1 MQIGFVFVCL
11 LAEHRILSHWS
22 NCSWPSPED
31 GRWNL
36 LDSRFWSEKESVGQ
50 TNCLSAAG
58 GALIWCA
65 TQPALKYRYLS
76 KAAKQDDCLWSCL
89 AFAIPC
95 FCVCVCVCM
104 WATVDVSVSG
114 QIFGHMRRMSNAMM
128 ECDGSFPSRL
138 LRFRKEL
145 LQISVAYSAALVVCL
160 SVCVR
165 VSCLCLQVWVIASVA
180 WDKWA
185 LNRERLLSS

>member
-1 MQIGFVFVCL
+1 MCYTAGIKV
-11 LAEHRILSHWS
+11 
-22 NCSWPSPED
+22 
-31 GRWNL
+31 
-36 LDSRFWSEKESVGQ
+36 SVSFQ
-50 TNCLSAAG
+50 S
-58 GALIWCA
+58 
-65 TQPALKYRYLS
+65 S
-76 KAAKQDDCLWSCL
+76 KAGRLFVVL
-89 AFAIPC
+89 FGIRNPM
-95 FCVCVCVCM
+95 FVCVCV

-165 VSCLCLQVWVIASVA
+165 VSCLCLQV
-180 WDKWA
+180 
-185 LNRERLLSS
+185 